1 MDYGEAVGMDHPLP
15 PLPLS
20 KDTFVHT
27 TFPDAAEA
35 VADNT
40 RSYPVRHSSSQVQS
54 PSRLS
59 IERKPIGGTE
69 SRYSQASQ
77 YSPRRLSGAQEGSSV
92 AQLRTSMTPSS
103 DGHSTPS
110 REVETPEAEA
120 SLSPGRFL
128 PPTQTI
134 PIRQRHIQEPSEVAQ
149 SHVAEMSTTST
160 PAASHI
166 EGYGLNE
173 STGDFKRGGPVA
185 PEEAAEMYP
194 SLQYHHQPLED
205 PPRMRNKENGT
216 ASPVPELQL
225 PSQPQPRPNS
235 TLTVGSGSDGSRGR
249 GKHNP
254 HLSVGGTPSPNGS
267 PMQYAHGNSPH
278 RYSPDSRPASYI
290 DLLHVP
296 YPQQVAPAPNLDNSL
311 LRSAVGSNAA
321 LLATTKTLEMYRA
334 NVKKAADPAVQYEFA
349 IFMVQTAME
358 LPLEGKGPNS
368 REEMLKEARQILHKL
383 ADRSYPFA
391 QYYLGDGF
399 ASGLFNKG
407 KEDYDRA
414 FPLFVAASKHGHAEA
429 GYRAALC
436 YEFGWGCRKDYA
448 KAAQFYRAS
457 ASKNHPGAAT
467 RLGMACLEGTMGL
480 NGRQREGIKWL
491 KRAAE
496 SADFQ
501 YNAAPYELGRL
512 HENGFGD
519 DIFKDEVYAA
529 QLFTQSADLGH
540 PEANLIMGKAYEYGI
555 LMCPKDAALSIH
567 FYNGAAQAGLPEA
580 MMALCA
586 WYLFGA
592 EPVLAKDE
600 NEACEWAKRAADLGT
615 SHSSHLARSNVLT
628 RTPGYA
634 KAEYA
639 VGYFKEIGIGCRQD
653 TLEANVWYVRAA
665 QQGEER
671 AKQRLAIIR
680 SAASGGGSSGSASNS
695 GEKGKNKKGL
705 FGKLGLKE

>member
-1 MDYGEAVGMDHPLP
+1 
-15 PLPLS
+15 
-20 KDTFVHT
+20 
-27 TFPDAAEA
+27 
-35 VADNT
+35 
-40 RSYPVRHSSSQVQS
+40 
-54 PSRLS
+54 
-59 IERKPIGGTE
+59 
-69 SRYSQASQ
+69 
-77 YSPRRLSGAQEGSSV
+77 
-92 AQLRTSMTPSS
+92 
-103 DGHSTPS
+103 
-110 REVETPEAEA
+110 
-120 SLSPGRFL
+120 
-128 PPTQTI
+128 
-134 PIRQRHIQEPSEVAQ
+134 
-149 SHVAEMSTTST
+149 
-160 PAASHI
+160 
-166 EGYGLNE
+166 
-173 STGDFKRGGPVA
+173 
-185 PEEAAEMYP
+185 MYP
-194 SLQYHHQPLED
+194 ALQYHHQPFDDVPKL
-205 PPRMRNKENGT
+205 RHKGNGID
-216 ASPVPELQL
+216 SPVPDLQL
-225 PSQPQPRPNS
+225 PQDSQQRPLS
-235 TLTVGSGSDGSRGR
+235 VFTTGSGSDGSRGR
-249 GKHNP
+249 SKHNP
-254 HLSVGGTPSPNGS
+254 HLSVGGTSSPGGS
-267 PMQYAHGNSPH
+267 PMQYARNLSSH
-278 RYSPDSRPASYI
+278 RHSPDSRPISYV
-290 DLLHVP
+290 DLLHIP

-334 NVKKAADPAVQYEFA
+334 NVKKTGDPAVQYEFA

-358 LPLEGKGPNS
+358 LPPDVKGPNS

-448 KAAQFYRAS
+448 KAAQFFRAS

-467 RLGMACLEGTMGL
+467 RLGMACIEGTMGL
-480 NGRQREGIKWL
+480 HGRQREGIKWL

-519 DIFKDEVYAA
+519 DIFKDEAYAA

-540 PEANLIMGKAYEYGI
+540 PEANLIMGKAYEYGL

-592 EPVLAKDE
+592 DPILSKDE
-600 NEACEWAKRAADLGT
+600 NEACEWAKKAADL
-615 SHSSHLARSNVLT
+615 
-628 RTPGYA
+628 GYA

-680 SAASGGGSSGSASNS
+680 SAAAGGDPTGTTFN
-695 GEKGKNKKGL
+695 EKPKMKKSHSL
-705 FGKLGLKE
+705 FGVLGRKPSQE

>member
-1 MDYGEAVGMDHPLP
+1 MTTGDVVNMDHPLP
-15 PLPLS
+15 PLPPPKETFLS
-20 KDTFVHT
+20 SPPPATFLNT
-27 TFPDAAEA
+27 DDAI
-35 VADNT
+35 ADNT
-40 RSYPVRHSSSQVQS
+40 YEFPSRTSSYQVQS
-54 PSRLS
+54 PSRLA
-59 IERKPIGGTE
+59 IERKPVGGKE
-69 SRYSQASQ
+69 NAPVQASRYKASH
-77 YSPRRLSGAQEGSSV
+77 LSGGQDEPSAVRSH
-92 AQLRTSMTPSS
+92 TSMTPTS
-103 DGHSTPS
+103 DGHSTRS
-110 REVETPEAEA
+110 QVLETPEAA
-120 SLSPGRFL
+120 YSMPSGHSL

-134 PIRQRHIQEPSEVAQ
+134 PIRQRHVREPSEVAL

-166 EGYGLNE
+166 DGNGLHE
-173 STGDFKRGGPVA
+173 TIGDLSGGNPGM
-185 PEEAAEMYP
+185 EEAPAEMYP
-194 SLQYHHQPLED
+194 SLQYHHQPFD
-205 PPRMRNKENGT
+205 DTPRIRNKENGT
-216 ASPVPELQL
+216 DSPVPDIQL
-225 PSQPQPRPNS
+225 PSPSQARPNS

-249 GKHNP
+249 SKHNP

-267 PMQYAHGNSPH
+267 PMQYARGQSTH
-278 RYSPDSRPASYI
+278 RYSPESRPASYI
-290 DLLHVP
+290 DLLHIP
-296 YPQQVAPAPNLDNSL
+296 YPQQVAPAPNLDNSV

-334 NVKKAADPAVQYEFA
+334 NVKKTGDPAVQYEFA

-358 LPLEGKGPNS
+358 LPFEGKGPNS

-448 KAAQFYRAS
+448 KAAQFFRAS

-467 RLGMACLEGTMGL
+467 RLGLACLEGTMGL
-480 NGRQREGIKWL
+480 HGRQREGIKWL

-512 HENGFGD
+512 HENGYGD
-519 DIFKDEVYAA
+519 DIFKDEAYAA

-600 NEACEWAKRAADLGT
+600 NEACEWAKRAADLGMLVY
-615 SHSSHLARSNVLT
+615 SIFSQEEVLT
-628 RTPGYA
+628 
-634 KAEYA
+634 
-639 VGYFKEIGIGCRQD
+639 V
-653 TLEANVWYVRAA
+653 
-665 QQGEER
+665 
-671 AKQRLAIIR
+671 
-680 SAASGGGSSGSASNS
+680 
-695 GEKGKNKKGL
+695 
-705 FGKLGLKE
+705 

>member
-1 MDYGEAVGMDHPLP
+1 MVYGDALRMDHPLP
-15 PLPLS
+15 PLPPSEDEPL
-20 KDTFVHT
+20 HT
-27 TFPDAAEA
+27 TFLNTNDA

-40 RSYPVRHSSSQVQS
+40 RSYSSRPSSYQALS

-59 IERKPIGGTE
+59 IERKPVGGKENTNSQT
-69 SRYSQASQ
+69 SRYKA
-77 YSPRRLSGAQEGSSV
+77 RRVSGGQEDPSVLS
-92 AQLRTSMTPSS
+92 LRTSMTPSS

-110 REVETPEAEA
+110 REVGTPEAA
-120 SLSPGRFL
+120 SLRLSDNSF

-134 PIRQRHIQEPSEVAQ
+134 PIRQRHIRQPSGVAE
-149 SHVAEMSTTST
+149 SHVAEFSTTST

-166 EGYGLNE
+166 GGSGLNE
-173 STGDFKRGGPVA
+173 STGEVKSVTPGAEEMA
-185 PEEAAEMYP
+185 PEAYP
-194 SLQYHHQPLED
+194 ALQYHHQPFD
-205 PPRMRNKENGT
+205 DTPRVRNKGSGT
-216 ASPVPELQL
+216 ASPVPDLQL
-225 PSQPQPRPNS
+225 PSPPHARPNS
-235 TLTVGSGSDGSRGR
+235 GLTIGSSSDGSRGR
-249 GKHNP
+249 SKHNP

-267 PMQYAHGNSPH
+267 PMQHARGHSSH
-278 RYSPDSRPASYI
+278 RYSPDNRPTSYI
-290 DLLHVP
+290 DLLHIP

-311 LRSAVGSNAA
+311 LRSAIGSNAA

-334 NVKKAADPAVQYEFA
+334 NVKKTSDPAVQYEFA

-358 LPLEGKGPNS
+358 LSPDSKGVNS

-448 KAAQFYRAS
+448 KAVQFYRAS
-457 ASKNHPGAAT
+457 ASKNHPGSAT
-467 RLGMACLEGTMGL
+467 RLGMACLDGTMGL
-480 NGRQREGIKWL
+480 HGRQREGIKWL

-540 PEANLIMGKAYEYGI
+540 PEANLIMGKAYEYGL

-615 SHSSHLARSNVLT
+615 
-628 RTPGYA
+628 
-634 KAEYA
+634 
-639 VGYFKEIGIGCRQD
+639 FF
-653 TLEANVWYVRAA
+653 
-665 QQGEER
+665 
-671 AKQRLAIIR
+671 QRLDC
-680 SAASGGGSSGSASNS
+680 GNY
-695 GEKGKNKKGL
+695 
-705 FGKLGLKE
+705 